1 MLAVTMYSLGNS
13 SSITVSLNEL
23 LCLFSGPRFSV
34 RQMHMVQ
41 LFIILSKET
50 DYVFLS
56 QPILS
61 ETQIYINVREEVS

>member
-1 MLAVTMYSLGNS
+1 MLAVTIYSLGNS

-41 LFIILSKET
+41 LF
-50 DYVFLS
+50 YY
-56 QPILS
+56 
-61 ETQIYINVREEVS
+61 TQQRNGLRVLISANLV